1 MQHRDDP
8 FIGID
13 FARFATRVYS
23 PKRMNIS
30 ERQLDRTLIALADP
44 TRRALLAKLTSGEA
58 RVTDLAKPFALSLN
72 TVSKHLKS
80 LERAGL
86 VKRRRVGREQ
96 WLTLRPAPLDDLA
109 RWIDEKRALWSFRLK
124 RLETLLQEEDSDD

>member
-1 MQHRDDP
+1 
-8 FIGID
+8 
-13 FARFATRVYS
+13 
-23 PKRMNIS
+23 MNIS
-30 ERQLDRTLIALADP
+30 ERHLDRTLVALADP

-72 TVSKHLKS
+72 TISKHLKS

-86 VKRRRVGREQ
+86 VKRRRVGREH
-96 WLTLRPAPLDDLA
+96 WLKLRPAPLDDLA
-109 RWIDEKRALWSFRLK
+109 RWIEDTRALWSFRLN

>member
-1 MQHRDDP
+1 
-8 FIGID
+8 
-13 FARFATRVYS
+13 
-23 PKRMNIS
+23 MNIS

-44 TRRALLAKLTSGEA
+44 TRRALLAQLTSGEA

-86 VKRRRVGREQ
+86 VKRRRVGREH
-96 WLTLRPAPLDDLA
+96 WLTLRPAELNNLT
-109 RWIDEKRALWSFRLK
+109 RWIGGGRARGAG
-124 RLETLLQEEDSDD
+124 RGGRRGARGRGGGGGGGAGGDGQ